1 MLQEEGDDDDSAA
14 RMMLWETNNRRAA
27 ALPPLGRVL
36 ATIFAAECREVEK
49 NLASDSARTKQG
61 NTLNLFFF
69 PQFIWVA
76 HHSVATNVFFIA
88 LKQNPKPFLCFQ
100 CIWVYI
106 TLWQPIFFHCLKTL
120 NSLFVFNAYECTSLC
135 GNQFFFHCLKTLNPF
150 FVFNAYECTS
160 LSGNRSFFI
169 ALKP

>member
-1 MLQEEGDDDDSAA
+1 LRGLERKKERKKMLQEEGDDDDSAA

-69 PQFIWVA
+69 PQFI
-76 HHSVATNVFFIA
+76 
-88 LKQNPKPFLCFQ
+88 
-100 CIWVYI
+100 
-106 TLWQPIFFHCLKTL
+106 
-120 NSLFVFNAYECTSLC
+120 
-135 GNQFFFHCLKTLNPF
+135 
-150 FVFNAYECTS
+150 
-160 LSGNRSFFI
+160 
-169 ALKP
+169 